1 MKIIENNVTVIPYT
15 SDLKE
20 AIKILNYEW
29 LNRYFKIEPKDERV
43 LSDPQ
48 GEIIDKGGLIFY
60 AKYNDQVVGTFSLL
74 KIEEGVFELTKMAV
88 TNSVQGLG
96 VGTILLSHL
105 DTVIVSEKI
114 KKLILYSNRKLH
126 PALHLYRKFGF
137 IEVLLEDGV
146 YDRADIKME
155 KIIF

>member
-43 LSDPQ
+43 LSNPQ